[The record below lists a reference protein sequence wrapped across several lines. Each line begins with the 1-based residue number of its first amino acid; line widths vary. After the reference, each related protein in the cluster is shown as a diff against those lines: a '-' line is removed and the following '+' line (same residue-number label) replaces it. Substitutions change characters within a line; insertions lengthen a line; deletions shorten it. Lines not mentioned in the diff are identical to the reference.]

1 MTEKISYVLNGFLYA
16 GALTQTREAFQIAQ
30 LVISILITLFLF
42 TINIRKWYKDAKE
55 DGTITK
61 EELEEGKEIAK
72 KTAEDIKE
80 IIKK

>member
-1 MTEKISYVLNGFLYA
+1 MTEKISYILNGFLYA

-42 TINIRKWYKDAKE
+42 FINIRKWYKEANK
-55 DGTITK
+55 DGKITK
-61 EELEEGKEIAK
+61 EEIEEGKEIVK
-72 KTAEDIKE
+72 DTMEDIKE